1 MNEMMTPTFIM
12 AQQQLERVG
21 ELLNLDKGIV
31 ERLKFPRKTLIVSL
45 PIKLD
50 NGETKSFTGYRVQ
63 HDLAMG
69 PSKGG
74 IRYYPDVDLGEVSAL
89 AMWMTWKCALM
100 NLPFG
105 GAKGGICCDPSKM
118 SMSELEK
125 LTRRYTTEI
134 LSMIGPEK
142 DIPAPD
148 MYTDERTMAWIM
160 DTYSNYFG
168 YAIPGVVTGKPV
180 GLGGSLGRKEA
191 TGAGVAFTIYNVI
204 NKVLKKDKNTYD
216 IAIQG
221 FGNVG
226 ANAAKYLYESGNRI
240 IAISDINGGLY
251 NKDGLDIPKVFDY
264 VAQHKTITGFKE
276 AEFITNEELLE
287 LPCDFLVPC
296 ALGNVI
302 TKDNAPN
309 VKARFIVEGANG
321 PVTNEAD
328 EILNDKGIVV
338 VPGILANAGGVTVSY
353 FEWVQDIQRLFW
365 EEKEVITNLER
376 LMNKAFDEVFAISQ
390 NRSVDMRTAAMMIGV
405 NRVAEAKRMRGLYP

>member
-12 AQQQLERVG
+12 AQQQLEKVG
-21 ELLNLDKGIV
+21 KLLDLDEAIV
-31 ERLKFPRKTLIVSL
+31 ERLKYPRKTLLVSL
-45 PIKLD
+45 PIKMD
-50 NGETKSFTGYRVQ
+50 NGQTKSFTGYRVQ

-105 GAKGGICCDPSKM
+105 GAKGGICCNPTEM
-118 SMSELEK
+118 SLTELEK

-180 GLGGSLGRKEA
+180 ALGGSLGRKEA
-191 TGAGVAFTIYNVI
+191 TGAGVAYTIFNAI
-204 NKVLKKDKNTYD
+204 NKILKNDKKTYN
-216 IAIQG
+216 IVIQG

-226 ANAAKYLYESGNRI
+226 SNAAKYLYDAGHRI
-240 IAISDINGGLY
+240 TAVSDINGGIY
-251 NKDGLDIPKVFDY
+251 DPNGIDINKLLEHIKE
-264 VAQHKTITGFKE
+264 HKMVQGFSQAE
-276 AEFITNEELLE
+276 AITNAQLLE
-287 LPCDFLVPC
+287 LECDFLVPC
-296 ALGNVI
+296 ALGNVV

-309 VKARFIVEGANG
+309 VKARIIVEGANG
-321 PVTNEAD
+321 PLTNEAD
-328 EILNDKGIVV
+328 EILIEKNITV

-365 EEKEVITNLER
+365 EENEVMSKLEC
-376 LMNKAFDEVFAISQ
+376 LMTKAFNEVWTLSQ
-390 NRSVDMRTAAMMIGV
+390 EKKVDLRTSAMMIGV
-405 NRVAEAKRMRGLYP
+405 NRVAEAKKLRGLYP

>member
-1 MNEMMTPTFIM
+1 MKELMTPTFMM
-12 AQQQLERVG
+12 AQEQLEKVAQ
-21 ELLNLDKGIV
+21 LLNLEQGIV

-50 NGETKSFTGYRVQ
+50 SGETKSFTGYRVQ

-89 AMWMTWKCALM
+89 AMWMTWKCSLM

-105 GAKGGICCDPSKM
+105 GAKGGICCDPLNM
-118 SMSELEK
+118 SLNELEK

-148 MYTDERTMAWIM
+148 MYTDEKTMAWIM

-191 TGAGVAFTIYNVI
+191 TGAGVAFTIFNAI
-204 NKVLKKDKNTYD
+204 SKILNKDKNQYS

-226 ANAAKYLYESGNRI
+226 SNAAKYLYDAGEKI
-240 IAISDINGGLY
+240 IAISDINGGVY
-251 NKDGLDIPKVFDY
+251 NKDGLDINKLFDY
-264 VAQHKTITGFKE
+264 VAKHKTVKGFPGGD
-276 AEFITNEELLE
+276 FITNEELLE
-287 LPCDFLVPC
+287 IECDFLVPC

-302 TKDNAPN
+302 HKDNAPN
-309 VKARFIVEGANG
+309 VKARMIVEGANG

-328 EILNDKGIVV
+328 DILNDKNITVI
-338 VPGILANAGGVTVSY
+338 PGILANAGGVTVSY

-365 EEKEVITNLER
+365 EEKEVMSNLEK
-376 LMNKAFDEVFAISQ
+376 LMTKAFNEVLALSQ
-390 NRSVDMRTAAMMIGV
+390 QKGVDMRTSAMMIGV
-405 NRVAEAKRMRGLYP
+405 NRVAQAKRLRGLYP

>member
-1 MNEMMTPTFIM
+1 MNEMMTPTFVM
-12 AQQQLERVG
+12 AQEQLEKVG
-21 ELLNLDKGIV
+21 KLLELDEAIV
-31 ERLKFPRKTLIVSL
+31 ERLKYPRKTLIVSL

-105 GAKGGICCDPSKM
+105 GAKGGICCNPTEM
-118 SMSELEK
+118 SMTELEK

-180 GLGGSLGRKEA
+180 ALGGSLGRKEA
-191 TGAGVAFTIYNVI
+191 TGAGVAYTIFNAI
-204 NKVLKKDKNTYD
+204 NKILKNDKKSYD
-216 IAIQG
+216 IVIQG

-226 ANAAKYLYESGNRI
+226 SNAAKYLYNTRHKI
-240 IAISDINGGLY
+240 IAISDINGGIYDPNGINVDELFKY
-251 NKDGLDIPKVFDY
+251 FQENKTLKGFD
-264 VAQHKTITGFKE
+264 KTE
-276 AEFITNEELLE
+276 SITNEQLLE
-287 LPCDFLVPC
+287 LECDFLVPC
-296 ALGNVI
+296 ALGNVV
-302 TKDNAPN
+302 TKNNAPN
-309 VKARFIVEGANG
+309 VKARIIVEGANG
-321 PVTNEAD
+321 PLTNEAD
-328 EILNDKGIVV
+328 EILGNKKIIVI
-338 VPGILANAGGVTVSY
+338 PGILANAGGVTVSY

-365 EEKEVITNLER
+365 EENEVMSKLEC
-376 LMNKAFDEVFAISQ
+376 LMTKAFNEVWTLSQ
-390 NRSVDMRTAAMMIGV
+390 EKKVNLRTSAMMIGV
-405 NRVAEAKRMRGLYP
+405 NRVAEAKKLRGLYP

>member
-12 AQQQLERVG
+12 AQEQLERVG
-21 ELLNLDKGIV
+21 RLLDLDTGIV
-31 ERLKFPRKTLIVSL
+31 ERLKYPRKTLIVSL

-50 NGETKSFTGYRVQ
+50 SGETKSFTGYRVQ

-105 GAKGGICCDPSKM
+105 GAKGGICCDPTTM
-118 SMSELEK
+118 SLSELEK

-148 MYTDERTMAWIM
+148 VYTDERTMSWIM

-191 TGAGVAFTIYNVI
+191 TGAGVAYTIFNAI
-204 NKVLKKDKNTYD
+204 DKILHKDKEKYD

-226 ANAAKYLYESGNRI
+226 SNAAKYLFDAGQRI
-240 IAISDINGGLY
+240 IAVSDVAGGVYNPNGI
-251 NKDGLDIPKVFDY
+251 DIPKLHEY
-264 VAQHKTITGFKE
+264 VKETKSVVGFE
-276 AEFITNEELLE
+276 GTEPISNEQLLE
-287 LPCDFLVPC
+287 LKCDFLVPC

-302 TKDNAPN
+302 TKDNAKE
-309 VKARFIVEGANG
+309 VKARIVVEGANG

-328 EILNDKGIVV
+328 EILKEKNIIVI
-338 VPGILANAGGVTVSY
+338 PGILANAGGVTVSY

-365 EEKEVITNLER
+365 EENEVMGKLEC
-376 LMNKAFDEVFAISQ
+376 LMTKAFDEVLTLSKE
-390 NRSVDMRTAAMMIGV
+390 RTVDLRTSAMMIGV
-405 NRVAEAKRMRGLYP
+405 NRVAEAKKLRGLYP